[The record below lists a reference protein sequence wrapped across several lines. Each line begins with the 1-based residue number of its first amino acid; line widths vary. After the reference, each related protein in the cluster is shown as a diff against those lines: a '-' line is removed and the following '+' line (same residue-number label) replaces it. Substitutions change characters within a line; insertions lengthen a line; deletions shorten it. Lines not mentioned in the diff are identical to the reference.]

1 MAAKVAYDTKGRKL
15 KNFSKIYAKIL
26 EEERVREVALAT
38 AWSNMAATR
47 KPSVTLQAD
56 GCLVTGET
64 GDAILEKES
73 GSVSIKQ
80 KDKRKLPPHR
90 SNSLESWD
98 GDFLFKGH
106 STFPF
111 KRFQLRFVP

>member
-1 MAAKVAYDTKGRKL
+1 MAAKVAYDTKWRKL

-80 KDKRKLPPHR
+80 KDKRKFLYENIRDVHR
-90 SNSLESWD
+90 SLHLINMTHKHTSLN
-98 GDFLFKGH
+98 
-106 STFPF
+106 
-111 KRFQLRFVP
+111 